1 MSNPNLKYRI
11 KLSEEQRQELME
23 ISKNGAKAAKQVNHA
38 NVLLM
43 ADDNA
48 VAGRW
53 RDEDISQALSMHINT
68 VAFSSFDKSPQVFD
82 RYSKSLLAINSWFAD
97 SITFCR

>member
-11 KLSEEQRQELME
+11 KLSVEQRQELLE
-23 ISKNGAKAAKQVNHA
+23 IAKNGKKSAKEICHA

-48 VAGRW
+48 TEGRW
-53 RDEDISQALSMHINT
+53 RDVDISAALNMHVNT
-68 VAFSSFDKSPQVFD
+68 MQWK
-82 RYSKSLLAINSWFAD
+82 LAKYGGN
-97 SITFCR
+97 

>member
-11 KLSEEQRQELME
+11 KLSEEQRQELIE
-23 ISKNGAKAAKQVNHA
+23 ISKNGKKSAKQVNHA

-53 RDEDISQALSMHINT
+53 RDEDISQALNMHINT
-68 VAFSSFDKSPQVFD
+68 VAGIRKKFVLEGVKPALQRKQRETSPTPPKMDGKQ
-82 RYSKSLLAINSWFAD
+82 
-97 SITFCR
+97 